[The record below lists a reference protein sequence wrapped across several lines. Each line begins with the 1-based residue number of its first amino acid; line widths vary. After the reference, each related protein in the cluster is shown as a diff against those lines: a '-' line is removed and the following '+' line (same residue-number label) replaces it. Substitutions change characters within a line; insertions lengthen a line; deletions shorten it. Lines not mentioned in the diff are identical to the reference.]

1 MKSMEKMVA
10 AQLMDSSLN
19 QRSQSSL
26 QLLQDYSNVPM
37 KNPNRRRD
45 KATDIVTD
53 FSAFDTQQRPIGPYN
68 SHTVREGS
76 LKALP
81 LGRPYSSIQ
90 EREGKD
96 GEDRKK
102 SRSGSRRTVKRI
114 LKKKTLSAAN
124 SPERGNLLA
133 PPS

>member
-1 MKSMEKMVA
+1 MSGSNLEKINQHLLEQNRQLMMQQQILLQQNAQSQQRLNEQSMAA

-26 QLLQDYSNVPM
+26 QLLQDYSNVPI

-45 KATDIVTD
+45 NIVTD
-53 FSAFDTQQRPIGPYN
+53 FSAFESIGPYN

-81 LGRPYSSIQ
+81 LGKPYSQI
-90 EREGKD
+90 
-96 GEDRKK
+96 
-102 SRSGSRRTVKRI
+102 
-114 LKKKTLSAAN
+114 
-124 SPERGNLLA
+124 
-133 PPS
+133 